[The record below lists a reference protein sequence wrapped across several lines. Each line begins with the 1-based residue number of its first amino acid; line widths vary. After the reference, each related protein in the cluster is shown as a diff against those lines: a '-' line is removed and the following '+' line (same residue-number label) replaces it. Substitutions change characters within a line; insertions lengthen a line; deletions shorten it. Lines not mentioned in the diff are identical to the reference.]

1 MQPSTPV
8 RDDPGSAPY
17 PHPVP
22 SPADDTSELILSCD
36 AVLFDSDGVLVDS
49 HLQVVE
55 SWTRLAAEFGLDID
69 RLLTEL
75 VGVRAIDTLGRY
87 LAGDRLTAACD
98 RLEDLEVETA
108 GGTVSIAGAAEL
120 LAALPE
126 GRWTIVTS
134 ATRRLGT
141 ARWRGAGL
149 PVPDRLV
156 TADDVTAGKP
166 DPQPFLAAAG
176 VLGVDPTRC
185 LVFEDS
191 ASGGRAAVAAGAAVV
206 AVGHQPWPVEP
217 AARVPDLRSVRVVP
231 GEGLVLAITL
241 GR

>member
-1 MQPSTPV
+1 MPH
-8 RDDPGSAPY
+8 SAA
-17 PHPVP
+17 
-22 SPADDTSELILSCD
+22 SDNELLLACD

-49 HLQVVE
+49 HVQVVE
-55 SWTRLAAEFGLDID
+55 SWTRLATEFGLDID

-75 VGVRAIDTLGRY
+75 VGVRAVDTLGRY
-87 LAGDRLTAACD
+87 LTGGRLVAACD

-108 GGTVSIAGAAEL
+108 GGTVPVAGAASL
-120 LAALPE
+120 LAALPD

-166 DPQPFLAAAG
+166 DPEPFLAAAR

-191 ASGGRAAVAAGAAVV
+191 ASGGRAAQAAGAAVV
-206 AVGHQPWPVEP
+206 AVGDQPWPFEP
-217 AARVPDLRSVRVVP
+217 VARVPDLRSVRVVP
-231 GEGLVLAITL
+231 PPAGGAGAGGVTLAVVVA
-241 GR
+241 

>member
-1 MQPSTPV
+1 M
-8 RDDPGSAPY
+8 
-17 PHPVP
+17 P
-22 SPADDTSELILSCD
+22 SPSQTGELILRAD

-49 HLQVVE
+49 HVHVVE
-55 SWTRLAAEFGLDID
+55 CWTRLAAELGLDID
-69 RLLTEL
+69 RLLAEL
-75 VGVRAIDTLGRY
+75 VGVRAVDTLGRY
-87 LAGDRLTAACD
+87 LTGDRLVAACD

-108 GGTVSIAGAAEL
+108 GGTVPIAGAASL
-120 LAALPE
+120 LRSLPV

-134 ATRRLGT
+134 ATLRLGT

-166 DPQPFLAAAG
+166 DPEPFLAAAR
-176 VLGVDPTRC
+176 VLGVDPARC

-191 ASGGRAAVAAGAAVV
+191 ASGGRAALAAGATVV
-206 AVGHQPWPVEP
+206 AVGDQPWPFEP

-231 GEGLVLAITL
+231 AAAGGDAVTLAVAI
-241 GR
+241 G

>member
-1 MQPSTPV
+1 M
-8 RDDPGSAPY
+8 
-17 PHPVP
+17 P
-22 SPADDTSELILSCD
+22 SPSQTGELILRAD

-49 HLQVVE
+49 HVQVVE

-75 VGVRAIDTLGRY
+75 VGVRAVDTLGRY
-87 LAGDRLTAACD
+87 LAGDRLAAACD

-108 GGTVSIAGAAEL
+108 GGTVPVAGAAEL
-120 LAALPE
+120 LRSLPV

-166 DPQPFLAAAG
+166 DPQPFLAAAR

-191 ASGGRAAVAAGAAVV
+191 ASGGRAALAAGASVV
-206 AVGHQPWPVEP
+206 AVGDQPWPFEP

-231 GEGLVLAITL
+231 VPGGGDRVTLAVVV
-241 GR
+241 G

>member
-1 MQPSTPV
+1 MPSAA
-8 RDDPGSAPY
+8 PGS
-17 PHPVP
+17 
-22 SPADDTSELILSCD
+22 PAELTLTGD

-49 HLQVVE
+49 HVQVVE
-55 SWTRLAAEFGLDID
+55 SWTRLAGEFGLDID

-75 VGVRAIDTLGRY
+75 VGVRAVDTLGRY
-87 LAGDRLTAACD
+87 LTGDRLVAACD

-108 GGTVSIAGAAEL
+108 GGTVPIAGAVEL
-120 LAALPE
+120 LCSLPV

-166 DPQPFLAAAG
+166 DPQPFLAAAR
-176 VLGVDPTRC
+176 VLGVDPARC
-185 LVFEDS
+185 VVFEDS
-191 ASGGRAAVAAGAAVV
+191 ASGGQAARAAGATVV
-206 AVGHQPWPVEP
+206 AVGQQPWPFEP
-217 AARVPDLRSVRVVP
+217 AARVPDLRAVRVVP
-231 GEGLVLAITL
+231 GEGVVLAITL
-241 GR
+241 GP

>member
-17 PHPVP
+17 PRPVP
-22 SPADDTSELILSCD
+22 SPPAPDSELILSCD

-49 HLQVVE
+49 HQQVVE

-75 VGVRAIDTLGRY
+75 VGVRAVDTLARY
-87 LAGDRLTAACD
+87 LADGRLTAACD

-108 GGTVSIAGAAEL
+108 GGTVPIAGAAEL
-120 LAALPE
+120 LGSLPA

-176 VLGVDPTRC
+176 VLGVDPARC
-185 LVFEDS
+185 VVFEDS
-191 ASGGRAAVAAGAAVV
+191 ASGGRAGLAAGAAVV
-206 AVGHQPWPVEP
+206 AVGDQPWPFEP

-231 GEGLVLAITL
+231 GEGVVLAITL
-241 GR
+241 AR

>member
-1 MQPSTPV
+1 MPSSS
-8 RDDPGSAPY
+8 DP
-17 PHPVP
+17 
-22 SPADDTSELILSCD
+22 LILSCD

-49 HLQVVE
+49 HVQVVE
-55 SWTRLAAEFGLDID
+55 CWTRLAAEFGLDID

-75 VGVRAIDTLGRY
+75 VGVRAVDTLGRH
-87 LAGDRLTAACD
+87 LSGDRLVAACD

-108 GGTVSIAGAAEL
+108 GGTVPIVGAAEL
-120 LAALPE
+120 LAALPD

-166 DPQPFLAAAG
+166 DPQPFQAAAK
-176 VLGVDPTRC
+176 VLGVDPARC

-191 ASGGRAAVAAGAAVV
+191 ASGGRAALAAGATVV
-206 AVGHQPWPVEP
+206 AVGDQPWPFEP
-217 AARVPDLRSVRVVP
+217 AARVPDLHSVRVVP
-231 GEGLVLAITL
+231 GAAGGAGAGAAVTLAVAV
-241 GR
+241 G